1 MSCGSSTTAKAA
13 GGVPKAAADGPGGG
27 GGKNEPMTN
36 AEIENRIEC
45 SESSRT
51 ATFGGVKVR
60 YAFLSQRGYYPDG
73 EWLRSESGSCSST
86 PLVRLLLLVVVLD
99 IGRIASIPVLLFPP
113 LLTY

>member
-1 MSCGSSTTAKAA
+1 MGCGSSTSAKAV
-13 GGVPKAAADGPGGG
+13 GGGPKAAADGPGG

-51 ATFGGVKVR
+51 ATIGGVKVR

-73 EWLRSESGSCSST
+73 KCAGFVGWLSSQD
-86 PLVRLLLLVVVLD
+86 P
-99 IGRIASIPVLLFPP
+99 
-113 LLTY
+113 